1 MVTRDENR
9 SAISAGA
16 LFNAT
21 SLLRVRQ
28 SLVEQCEQNRKTIE
42 EIDKVL
48 NPNAASI
55 IPIPKQPTFYSFPTQ
70 PGRNKILF
78 LVLEAHERLNLRW
91 VTTEHPYAISR
102 SDLAQKLSKVVGWE
116 VTADGI
122 GKAIN
127 EGQKE
132 LKDKHSNI
140 HDAIKNIKNI
150 LKKTYGISD

>member
-1 MVTRDENR
+1 MVTRGENR

-28 SLVEQCEQNRKTIE
+28 SLVEQCEQNRKTIA

-102 SDLAQKLSKVVGWE
+102 RDLAQKLSEVVGWV

-132 LKDKHSNI
+132 LKDEHSNI
-140 HDAIKNIKNI
+140 HFAIKNIKNI